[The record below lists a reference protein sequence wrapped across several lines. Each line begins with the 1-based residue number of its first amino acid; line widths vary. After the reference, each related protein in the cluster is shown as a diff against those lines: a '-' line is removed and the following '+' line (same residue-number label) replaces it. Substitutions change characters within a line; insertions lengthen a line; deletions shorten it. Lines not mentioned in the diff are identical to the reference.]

1 LLLMRSS
8 LFLKF
13 TKQFIKASAQL
24 DVSSKKPKPGS
35 ISYNLLK
42 CKSLALNSAKN
53 KVMETMILVMDNF
66 GSSQTMNIN
75 RNQASVFAVDN
86 KVDHEGTVTI
96 FG

>member
-1 LLLMRSS
+1 MRSS

-66 GSSQTMNIN
+66 GNSYQTMNIN
-75 RNQASVFAVDN
+75 RNQASVFAVDK